1 MDDKIELIESTLT
14 QLSALVVVVGMLGN
28 VIAFA
33 IFSRPKFQTTMF
45 SVYFRV
51 LIVFDSIVLLV
62 ACRSYLTPDSLLI
75 GLLVQMDA
83 LCFSL
88 HVIHLLGLA
97 SSPISGY
104 ILAVVAF
111 DRFMS
116 ITFPK
121 RFTIFNTKKF
131 QYSISSLIVATNLLL
146 YAWIDSAKMR
156 ETRAYNVP
164 KAVDNNTSSET
175 MPKTIT
181 ICIYHESDSRMNNVD
196 FVNSSVLPFVLMF
209 VLTVAT
215 LIKLFYSRRKFKS
228 INLKRDVRFAF
239 VSIGFNLTFLA
250 LTFPYALRNISVL
263 DVDNQRRW
271 LYEIFNFMNLL
282 NFGLTFF
289 LSFFFNYVFRHELA
303 NVIRC
308 KK

>member
-1 MDDKIELIESTLT
+1 
-14 QLSALVVVVGMLGN
+14 
-28 VIAFA
+28 
-33 IFSRPKFQTTMF
+33 
-45 SVYFRV
+45 
-51 LIVFDSIVLLV
+51 
-62 ACRSYLTPDSLLI
+62 
-75 GLLVQMDA
+75 
-83 LCFSL
+83 
-88 HVIHLLGLA
+88 
-97 SSPISGY
+97 
-104 ILAVVAF
+104 
-111 DRFMS
+111 
-116 ITFPK
+116 
-121 RFTIFNTKKF
+121 
-131 QYSISSLIVATNLLL
+131 
-146 YAWIDSAKMR
+146 
-156 ETRAYNVP
+156 
-164 KAVDNNTSSET
+164 